1 MTRILVTGG
10 AGFVG
15 SAVALGLRQAY
26 PGVTVVALDNLR
38 RRGSE
43 LNRDRLKDAGVQFI
57 HGDVRLH
64 SDLSEAGQFDIL
76 IAASAEPSVS
86 AGNRDKS
93 RYTVD
98 TNLAGTVNSLE
109 AARREGASVLFISSS
124 RVYPVEALRNLGIV
138 EEQKRF
144 SLSDFQSTR
153 GASVSGISEGFGLSG
168 HRSIYGA
175 TKLASE
181 IMALEYSSAFDL
193 PTVILRPGII
203 SGAWQM
209 GKVDQ
214 GVVSLWVA
222 RHLWGESLTYKG
234 FGGSGKQVRDVL
246 DVRDFV
252 DLVGQLV
259 FKLDDFTG
267 ETFNVG
273 GGANGSVSLVELTQI
288 CTEITGQKLKML
300 SSKEESDVDVPIYVS
315 DTRKIERELGWSP
328 RLGLTE
334 TVETI
339 TDWLVSHEDVL
350 RPTFLGED

>member
-1 MTRILVTGG
+1 MTRILITGG

-15 SAVALGLRQAY
+15 SEVALGLKQAY
-26 PGVTVVALDNLR
+26 PGVAIVVLDNLR

-43 LNRDRLKDAGVQFI
+43 LNRDRLKNAGVQFI
-57 HGDVRLH
+57 HGDVRWQ
-64 SDLSEAGQFDIL
+64 SDLSEVGQFDIL

-98 TNLAGTVNSLE
+98 TNLGGTLSSLE
-109 AARREGASVLFISSS
+109 AARRQGASVLFISSS
-124 RVYPVEALRNLGIV
+124 RVYPVGALRNLAIV

-144 SLSDFQSTR
+144 SLSDFQSIR
-153 GASVSGISEGFGLSG
+153 GASVWGISEGFGLSG

-246 DVRDFV
+246 DVRDFA
-252 DLVGQLV
+252 DLVAQLV
-259 FKLDDFTG
+259 LKLADFTG

-273 GGANGSVSLVELTQI
+273 GGAERSVSLLELTEI
-288 CTEITGQKLKML
+288 CVESTGRKLQML
-300 SSKEESDVDVPIYVS
+300 RSPEESTVDIPVYVS
-315 DTRKIERELGWSP
+315 DIRKIEEELGWSP
-328 RLGLTE
+328 NLELAE

-339 TDWLVSHEDVL
+339 TAWLMSHEELL